1 MWSAIVN
8 EGYKTLNNDR
18 TRGEYLLSLRGV
30 QIEEQD
36 KMEDPELLMEILEV
50 RESFEE
56 AQTQEE
62 VDAIRDSNKAMH
74 EETLSEL
81 ERALAEQDL
90 DVSKAKA
97 LLIRMRYQQNV
108 EDICREWAPGKE
120 IVLHH

>member
-1 MWSAIVN
+1 ML
-8 EGYKTLNNDR
+8 TLR
-18 TRGEYLLSLRGV
+18 FATL
-30 QIEEQD
+30 
-36 KMEDPELLMEILEV
+36 
-50 RESFEE
+50 
-56 AQTQEE
+56 A
-62 VDAIRDSNKAMH
+62 AMH

-90 DVSKAKA
+90 DAPKAKA